1 MIGADSRYAACV
13 LYVDGDQEFIG
24 TRQPIDTMPRPDDV
38 FHTVVDGDR
47 IDLIAYR
54 YLGRTELWWVI
65 CDYNDIFYPLELLSG
80 QVLRIP
86 SREHVSMRILT

>member
-24 TRQPIDTMPRPDDV
+24 TRERIDTLPRPDDV
-38 FHTVVDGDR
+38 FHTVVEGDR

-54 YLGRTELWWVI
+54 YLGRAELWWVI
-65 CDYNDIFYPLELLSG
+65 CDYNDIFFPLEFVVG
-80 QVLRIP
+80 MVLRVP
-86 SREHVSMRILT
+86 SMENMAMR